1 MPKIFVDLGEG
12 RKRPRGLRNWVL
24 HLLERGPMNGA
35 EMMEQMD
42 LMTRGIWRPS
52 PGSIYPLLEQLLK
65 DRLVSKKPD
74 GRYELTDLA
83 RDAPM
88 WMLGLGHHMDGTRDP
103 EGALAEVES
112 YVRFLEDLAGS
123 DRGQLEP
130 LRDRLKL
137 VAERIDR
144 LAGSGGAAR

>member
-1 MPKIFVDLGEG
+1 MPKIYLNVGEG

-35 EMMEQMD
+35 ELMEQMD

-52 PGSIYPLLEQLLK
+52 PGSIYPLLEQLLQ

-83 RDAPM
+83 RDAPL
-88 WMLGLGHHMDGTRDP
+88 WVLGMGHHMDGSRDP
-103 EGALAEVES
+103 EGAIGEVEA
-112 YVRFLEDLAGS
+112 YVRFLEDLAAS
-123 DRGQLEP
+123 DQGRLAP
-130 LRDRLKL
+130 LRDRLKI
-137 VAERIDR
+137 VAQRIDR
-144 LAGSGGAAR
+144 LAGTGGTGR